1 MTSLTFRRQ
10 PSGQSEG
17 WNHMR
22 RSDKSW
28 MKFDELNKPF
38 LSADSDEN
46 ATSVA
51 VELRDRM
58 VKVEQQVLAQ
68 YTATAAYATLAQQG
82 VDQARHE
89 SRADLDRSQSTIIG
103 LLDRLR
109 SEINNR
115 LDGVDARPHMSGGAL
130 PSDTAARLAAME
142 ERMSGVLHAL
152 EGCVHENM
160 VLRQQI
166 DELVQRQMQT
176 DGWLVSNG
184 GPSELSLT

>member
-1 MTSLTFRRQ
+1 
-10 PSGQSEG
+10 
-17 WNHMR
+17 MR
-22 RSDKSW
+22 RSEKKW
-28 MKFDELNKPF
+28 MEYDELTKPF
-38 LSADSDEN
+38 LSPDSDEST
-46 ATSVA
+46 TSIA

-82 VDQARHE
+82 VAQARAE

-115 LDGVDARPHMSGGAL
+115 LDGLDARPHMSGAAL
-130 PSDTAARLAAME
+130 PADTAARLSAME
-142 ERMSGVLHAL
+142 DRMQGVLHAL
-152 EGCVHENM
+152 EECVHENI
-160 VLRQQI
+160 VLRQMF
-166 DELVQRQMQT
+166 DEMVQRQMQS

>member
-1 MTSLTFRRQ
+1 
-10 PSGQSEG
+10 
-17 WNHMR
+17 MR

-28 MKFDELNKPF
+28 MEFDQLTKPF
-38 LSADSDEN
+38 LSPDSDET

-82 VDQARHE
+82 VDQARGE
-89 SRADLDRSQSTIIG
+89 SRADLDRSQNTIIG

-115 LDGVDARPHMSGGAL
+115 LDGVDARPHINASAL
-130 PSDTAARLAAME
+130 PSDSAARLTAME
-142 ERMSGVLHAL
+142 DRMNGVLHAL
-152 EGCVHENM
+152 EDCVHENM

-166 DELVQRQMQT
+166 DELVQRQMRS

>member
-1 MTSLTFRRQ
+1 M
-10 PSGQSEG
+10 E
-17 WNHMR
+17 
-22 RSDKSW
+22 
-28 MKFDELNKPF
+28 FDELTKPF
-38 LSADSDEN
+38 LAPDSEESV
-46 ATSVA
+46 TSVA

-58 VKVEQQVLAQ
+58 VRVEQQVLAQ

-82 VDQARHE
+82 VEQARAE

-109 SEINNR
+109 SELTNR
-115 LDGVDARPHMSGGAL
+115 LDGIDAHPHTGGAAA
-130 PSDTAARLAAME
+130 PSDLAARLATME
-142 ERMSGVLHAL
+142 DRMNGVLNAL

-166 DELVQRQMQT
+166 DELTQRQMQN

-184 GPSELSLT
+184 GAAELSLR

>member
-1 MTSLTFRRQ
+1 
-10 PSGQSEG
+10 
-17 WNHMR
+17 MR
-22 RSDKSW
+22 RSESRHDSRADKSW
-28 MKFDELNKPF
+28 MEFDELTKPF
-38 LSADSDEN
+38 LSPDSDES

-51 VELRDRM
+51 GELRDRM

-82 VDQARHE
+82 VDGVRREA
-89 SRADLDRSQSTIIG
+89 RADLDRSQATIIG

-115 LDGVDARPHMSGGAL
+115 LDGVDARPHMSANAL
-130 PSDTAARLAAME
+130 PSDAAARLSAME
-142 ERMSGVLHAL
+142 DRMSGVLHAL

-160 VLRQQI
+160 ILRQQI
-166 DELVQRQMQT
+166 DELVQRQMQS

-184 GPSELSLT
+184 GASELSLT

>member
-1 MTSLTFRRQ
+1 
-10 PSGQSEG
+10 
-17 WNHMR
+17 MR
-22 RSDKSW
+22 RSESRSESRADKNW
-28 MKFDELNKPF
+28 MEFDGPTKPF
-38 LSADSDEN
+38 LSPDSDEN
-46 ATSVA
+46 AASVA

-82 VDQARHE
+82 VEQARLE
-89 SRADLDRSQSTIIG
+89 SRADLDRSQNTIIG

-115 LDGVDARPHMSGGAL
+115 LDGVDARPHMSGSAL
-130 PSDTAARLAAME
+130 PSDAAARLAAME
-142 ERMSGVLHAL
+142 DRMSGVLNAL

-160 VLRQQI
+160 MLRQQI
-166 DELVQRQMQT
+166 DELIQRQMQS

-184 GPSELSLT
+184 GASELSLT